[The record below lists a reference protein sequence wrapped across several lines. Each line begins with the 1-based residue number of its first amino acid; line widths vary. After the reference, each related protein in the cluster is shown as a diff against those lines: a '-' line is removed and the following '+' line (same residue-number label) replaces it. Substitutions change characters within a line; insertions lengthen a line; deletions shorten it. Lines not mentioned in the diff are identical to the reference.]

1 MEIQTLNPATPR
13 QRQRIEAFL
22 KRNGLRIDD
31 MNYYA
36 AALDDDG
43 EMIAGGGLK
52 DDVIKCV
59 AVDDAHKGEAIAN
72 TLVSHLISHA
82 NQEGYSCI
90 KLFTKPKNRQL
101 FESLSFRL
109 LAEAPEAILMETG
122 IGGISNTVKALKKI
136 KEESEKYKEYNKE
149 CREDSKECKED
160 SKECKEDCKECKEDS
175 KECKEEEKTNLNTST
190 PQHLN
195 TSYLNTSTSQHL
207 NTSYLNT
214 STPHHLTTTTPPRG
228 VVVMNCNPF
237 TLGHRYLIEQ
247 AAKQVKRLYVM
258 VVREDCS
265 LFAYTE
271 RKAMVEQ
278 GVADIENV
286 SVIDGSDYAISRA
299 TFPTYFLKR
308 LDDAADT
315 QMQLDLDLFRRHIA
329 PALGATVRFVGTEP
343 TDQLTRRYNQLM
355 HEALTDVREI
365 DRLAKDG
372 NAVSASRVR
381 KAMEQGD
388 MNTIRQLVPPT
399 TLPYIIAH
407 LATQALQAELDTTP
421 KPGLVDK
428 DNNGA
433 HRDMDHAL
441 MQLSINTL
449 HPYFMRLALLGFAD
463 TLPSHTAIRDTG
475 IEAEKAMLAA
485 TNGVNTHKGALFSMG
500 LAVVAAAYEEKKAA
514 ANKEEREEERKK
526 EEKGKERG
534 KEEREDSQVPLK
546 SLESLESLAPLA
558 PIESLASPLSSLQLT
573 IKSLA
578 ASFPDTS
585 GTHGSKAK
593 QLSNGTTTIKGALD
607 NAREGYEKLFAEWL
621 PFYNERR
628 KSHDAH
634 ALHKTLLRIMCD
646 LDDTNIIYRTNFA
659 TAEQVKQE
667 ARALLDNFKEAYAA
681 ESKEKCTSTIEEC
694 ASAIEEKCASAELLA
709 LKDMDHR
716 YTARNISPG
725 GAADMLSLTVFIGSI
740 QTY

>member
-22 KRNGLRIDD
+22 KRNALRIDD

-36 AALDDDG
+36 AVLDDDG

-122 IGGISNTVKALKKI
+122 IGGISNTVEALKKI

-149 CREDSKECKED
+149 CKEDSKECKED
-160 SKECKEDCKECKEDS
+160 SKECKEVR
-175 KECKEEEKTNLNTST
+175 KTNLNTTT

-195 TSYLNTSTSQHL
+195 TSYLNTT
-207 NTSYLNT
+207 
-214 STPHHLTTTTPPRG
+214 TPQHLTTTLPRGG

-247 AAKQVKRLYVM
+247 AAKQVERLYVM

-315 QMQLDLDLFRRHIA
+315 QMLLDLDLFRRHIA

-355 HEALTDVREI
+355 HEALKDVRET
-365 DRLAKDG
+365 DRLEKDG
-372 NAVSASRVR
+372 YAVSASRVR
-381 KAMEQGD
+381 KAMEEGD

-433 HRDMDHAL
+433 HRDMDYAL

-449 HPYFMRLALLGFAD
+449 HPYFVRLALLGFAD
-463 TLPSHTAIRDTG
+463 TLPSHTVIRDAG

-485 TNGVNTHKGALFSMG
+485 TNSVNTHKGALFSMG

-514 ANKEEREEERKK
+514 ANKEERGK
-526 EEKGKERG
+526 EKEERG
-534 KEEREDSQVPLK
+534 KEREKEKREDSLVSIENLT
-546 SLESLESLAPLA
+546 

-573 IKSLA
+573 IKALA

-646 LDDTNIIYRTNFA
+646 LDDTNVIYRTNVA
-659 TAEQVKQE
+659 TAEEVKQE
-667 ARALLDNFKEAYAA
+667 ARALLASFEEAYAA
-681 ESKEKCTSTIEEC
+681 EDKEKC

-709 LKDMDHR
+709 LKDMDRR
-716 YTARNISPG
+716 YIARNISPG

>member
-36 AALDDDG
+36 AVLDDDG

-82 NQEGYSCI
+82 NQEGYGCI

-122 IGGISNTVKALKKI
+122 IGGISNTVEALKKI

-149 CREDSKECKED
+149 CKED
-160 SKECKEDCKECKEDS
+160 SKKCKENTS
-175 KECKEEEKTNLNTST
+175 YLNTST

-195 TSYLNTSTSQHL
+195 TTMQPT
-207 NTSYLNT
+207 
-214 STPHHLTTTTPPRG
+214 G
-228 VVVMNCNPF
+228 CIVMNCNPF

-247 AAKQVKRLYVM
+247 AAKQVERLYVM

-315 QMQLDLDLFRRHIA
+315 QMLLDLDLFRRHIA

-355 HEALTDVREI
+355 HEALKDVREI
-365 DRLAKDG
+365 NRLEKDG

-381 KAMEQGD
+381 KAMEEGD

-449 HPYFMRLALLGFAD
+449 HPYFVRLAFLGFAD
-463 TLPSHTAIRDTG
+463 TLPSHTVIRDAG
-475 IEAEKAMLAA
+475 IEAEKAMLEA

-514 ANKEEREEERKK
+514 ANKEER
-526 EEKGKERG
+526 GKER
-534 KEEREDSQVPLK
+534 EEEY
-546 SLESLESLAPLA
+546 
-558 PIESLASPLSSLQLT
+558 LSSLQLT
-573 IKSLA
+573 IKALA

-646 LDDTNIIYRTNFA
+646 LDDTNVIYRTNVA
-659 TAEQVKQE
+659 TAEEVKQE
-667 ARALLDNFKEAYAA
+667 ARALLASFEEAYAA
-681 ESKEKCTSTIEEC
+681 EDKEKC

-709 LKDMDHR
+709 LKDMDRR
-716 YTARNISPG
+716 YTERNISPG

>member
-22 KRNGLRIDD
+22 KRNALRIDD

-36 AALDDDG
+36 AVLDDDG

-82 NQEGYSCI
+82 NQEGYGCI

-122 IGGISNTVKALKKI
+122 IGGISNTVEALKKI

-149 CREDSKECKED
+149 CKEDNKECKED
-160 SKECKEDCKECKEDS
+160 NKECKEDS
-175 KECKEEEKTNLNTST
+175 KECKEEEKTNLNTTTPQHLNTSYLNTTT

-195 TSYLNTSTSQHL
+195 TSYLNTSTPQHL
-207 NTSYLNT
+207 NTSYLTT
-214 STPHHLTTTTPPRG
+214 STPQHLNTTMQPTG
-228 VVVMNCNPF
+228 CIVMNCNPF

-247 AAKQVKRLYVM
+247 AAKHVEQLYVM

-286 SVIDGSDYAISRA
+286 NVIDGSDYAISRA

-315 QMQLDLDLFRRHIA
+315 QMLLDLDLFRRHIA

-355 HEALTDVREI
+355 HEALKDVREI
-365 DRLAKDG
+365 NRLEKDG

-381 KAMEQGD
+381 KAMEEGD

-433 HRDMDHAL
+433 HRDMDYAL

-449 HPYFMRLALLGFAD
+449 HPYFVRLAFLGFAD
-463 TLPSHTAIRDTG
+463 TLPSHTVIRDAG
-475 IEAEKAMLAA
+475 IEAEKAMLEA

-514 ANKEEREEERKK
+514 ANKEVRGKEREEEY
-526 EEKGKERG
+526 
-534 KEEREDSQVPLK
+534 
-546 SLESLESLAPLA
+546 
-558 PIESLASPLSSLQLT
+558 LSSLQLT
-573 IKSLA
+573 IKALA

-646 LDDTNIIYRTNFA
+646 LDDTNVIYRTNVA
-659 TAEQVKQE
+659 TAEEVKQE
-667 ARALLDNFKEAYAA
+667 ARALLASFEEAYAA
-681 ESKEKCTSTIEEC
+681 EDKEKC

-709 LKDMDHR
+709 LKDMDRR
-716 YTARNISPG
+716 YTERNISPG

>member
-22 KRNGLRIDD
+22 KRNALRIDD

-36 AALDDDG
+36 AVLDDDG

-82 NQEGYSCI
+82 NQEGYGCI

-122 IGGISNTVKALKKI
+122 IGGISNTVEALKKI

-149 CREDSKECKED
+149 CKED
-160 SKECKEDCKECKEDS
+160 NKECKEDS
-175 KECKEEEKTNLNTST
+175 KECKEEEKTNLNTTTPQHLNTSYLNTTTPQHLNTSYINTST

-195 TSYLNTSTSQHL
+195 TSYLNTSTPQHL
-207 NTSYLNT
+207 NTT
-214 STPHHLTTTTPPRG
+214 MQPTG
-228 VVVMNCNPF
+228 CIVMNCNPF

-247 AAKQVKRLYVM
+247 AAKQVERLYVM
-258 VVREDCS
+258 VVKEDCS

-315 QMQLDLDLFRRHIA
+315 QMLLDLDLFRRHIA

-355 HEALTDVREI
+355 HEALKDVREI
-365 DRLAKDG
+365 NRLEKDG

-381 KAMEQGD
+381 KAMEEGD

-433 HRDMDHAL
+433 HRDMDYAL

-449 HPYFMRLALLGFAD
+449 HPYFVRLAFLGFAD
-463 TLPSHTAIRDTG
+463 TLPSHTVIRDAG
-475 IEAEKAMLAA
+475 IEAEKAMLEA

-514 ANKEEREEERKK
+514 ANKEVRGKEREEEY
-526 EEKGKERG
+526 
-534 KEEREDSQVPLK
+534 
-546 SLESLESLAPLA
+546 
-558 PIESLASPLSSLQLT
+558 LSSLQLT
-573 IKSLA
+573 IKALA

-646 LDDTNIIYRTNFA
+646 LDDTNVIYRTNVV
-659 TAEQVKQE
+659 TAEEVKQE
-667 ARALLDNFKEAYAA
+667 ARALLASFEEAYAA
-681 ESKEKCTSTIEEC
+681 EDKEKC

-709 LKDMDHR
+709 LKDMDRR
-716 YTARNISPG
+716 YTERNISPG

>member
-36 AALDDDG
+36 AVLDDDG

-82 NQEGYSCI
+82 NQEGYGCI

-109 LAEAPEAILMETG
+109 LAEAPEAILMEIG
-122 IGGISNTVKALKKI
+122 IGGISNTVEALKKI

-149 CREDSKECKED
+149 CKED
-160 SKECKEDCKECKEDS
+160 NKECKEDS
-175 KECKEEEKTNLNTST
+175 KECKEEEKTNLNTTTPQHLNTSTPQHLNTSYINTST

-195 TSYLNTSTSQHL
+195 TSYLNTSTPQ
-207 NTSYLNT
+207 
-214 STPHHLTTTTPPRG
+214 HLTTTMQPTG
-228 VVVMNCNPF
+228 CIVMNCNPF

-247 AAKQVKRLYVM
+247 AAKQVERLYVM

-315 QMQLDLDLFRRHIA
+315 QMLLDLDLFRRHIA

-355 HEALTDVREI
+355 HEALKDVREI
-365 DRLAKDG
+365 NRLEKDG

-381 KAMEQGD
+381 KAMEEGD

-407 LATQALQAELDTTP
+407 LATRALHAELDTTP

-449 HPYFMRLALLGFAD
+449 HPYFVRLAFLGFAD
-463 TLPSHTAIRDTG
+463 TLPSHTVIRDAG
-475 IEAEKAMLAA
+475 IEAEKAMLEA

-514 ANKEEREEERKK
+514 ANKEVRGKEREEEY
-526 EEKGKERG
+526 
-534 KEEREDSQVPLK
+534 
-546 SLESLESLAPLA
+546 
-558 PIESLASPLSSLQLT
+558 LSSLQLT
-573 IKSLA
+573 IKALA

-646 LDDTNIIYRTNFA
+646 LDDTNVIYRTNVA
-659 TAEQVKQE
+659 TAEEVKQE
-667 ARALLDNFKEAYAA
+667 ARALLASFEEAYAA
-681 ESKEKCTSTIEEC
+681 EDKEKC

-709 LKDMDHR
+709 LKDMDRR
-716 YTARNISPG
+716 YTERNISPG

>member
-22 KRNGLRIDD
+22 KRNALRIDD

-36 AALDDDG
+36 AVLDDDG

-82 NQEGYSCI
+82 NQEGYGCI

-122 IGGISNTVKALKKI
+122 IGGISNTVEALKKI

-149 CREDSKECKED
+149 CKED
-160 SKECKEDCKECKEDS
+160 SKKCKENTS
-175 KECKEEEKTNLNTST
+175 YLNTST

-195 TSYLNTSTSQHL
+195 TTMQPT
-207 NTSYLNT
+207 
-214 STPHHLTTTTPPRG
+214 G
-228 VVVMNCNPF
+228 CIVMNCNPF

-247 AAKQVKRLYVM
+247 AAKQVERLYVM
-258 VVREDCS
+258 VVKEDCS

-315 QMQLDLDLFRRHIA
+315 QMLLDLDLFRRHIA

-355 HEALTDVREI
+355 HEALKDVREI
-365 DRLAKDG
+365 NRLEKDG

-381 KAMEQGD
+381 KAMEEGD

-433 HRDMDHAL
+433 HRDMDYAL

-449 HPYFMRLALLGFAD
+449 HPYFVRLAFLGFAD
-463 TLPSHTAIRDTG
+463 TLPSHTVIRDAG
-475 IEAEKAMLAA
+475 IEAEKAMLEA

-514 ANKEEREEERKK
+514 ANKEER
-526 EEKGKERG
+526 GKER
-534 KEEREDSQVPLK
+534 EEEY
-546 SLESLESLAPLA
+546 
-558 PIESLASPLSSLQLT
+558 LSSLQLT
-573 IKSLA
+573 IKALA

-646 LDDTNIIYRTNFA
+646 LDDTNIIYRTNVA
-659 TAEQVKQE
+659 TAEEVKQE
-667 ARALLDNFKEAYAA
+667 ARALLASFEEAYAA
-681 ESKEKCTSTIEEC
+681 EDKEKC

-709 LKDMDHR
+709 LKDMDRR
-716 YTARNISPG
+716 YTERNISPG

>member
-36 AALDDDG
+36 AVTDDDG

-122 IGGISNTVKALKKI
+122 IGGISNTVKALKKT
-136 KEESEKYKEYNKE
+136 
-149 CREDSKECKED
+149 REDGE
-160 SKECKEDCKECKEDS
+160 
-175 KECKEEEKTNLNTST
+175 
-190 PQHLN
+190 
-195 TSYLNTSTSQHL
+195 
-207 NTSYLNT
+207 
-214 STPHHLTTTTPPRG
+214 RG
-228 VVVMNCNPF
+228 VIVMNCNPF

-286 SVIDGSDYAISRA
+286 TVIDGSDYAISRA

-315 QMQLDLDLFRRHIA
+315 QMLLDLDLFRRHIA

-365 DRLAKDG
+365 DRLEKGG

-449 HPYFMRLALLGFAD
+449 HPYFVRLALLGFAD

-514 ANKEEREEERKK
+514 ANKEERGK
-526 EEKGKERG
+526 EKERG
-534 KEEREDSQVPLK
+534 KEREKREDSQVPLE
-546 SLESLESLAPLA
+546 SPALLASPAPLENLESLAPLEHLA
-558 PIESLASPLSSLQLT
+558 PLESLASPLSSLQLT

-646 LDDTNIIYRTNFA
+646 LDDTNVIYRTNFA

-667 ARALLDNFKEAYAA
+667 ARALLDNFAEAYAA
-681 ESKEKCTSTIEEC
+681 ESKEKS

-709 LKDMDHR
+709 LKDMDRR

>member
-1 MEIQTLNPATPR
+1 MEIQTLNPTTPR

-22 KRNGLRIDD
+22 KRNGLRFDD
-31 MNYYA
+31 MHYYA
-36 AALDDDG
+36 AVTDDDG

-52 DDVIKCV
+52 GNVIKCV

-72 TLVSHLISHA
+72 TLISHLIAHA
-82 NQEGYSCI
+82 NEEGHSNVM
-90 KLFTKPKNRQL
+90 LFTKPKNRQL

-109 LAEAPEAILMETG
+109 LAEAPEAVLMETG
-122 IGGISNTVKALKKI
+122 IGGINNMVEQLKKI
-136 KEESEKYKEYNKE
+136 KEEGEVCKENNQ
-149 CREDSKECKED
+149 ECK
-160 SKECKEDCKECKEDS
+160 K
-175 KECKEEEKTNLNTST
+175 EEKTNLNITT

-195 TSYLNTSTSQHL
+195 P
-207 NTSYLNT
+207 
-214 STPHHLTTTTPPRG
+214 STPQPLTTTTPLRG

-247 AAKQVKRLYVM
+247 AAKQVERLFVM

-265 LFAYTE
+265 LFAYAE

-278 GVADIENV
+278 GVAHLENV
-286 SVIDGSDYAISRA
+286 TVIDGSEYAISQA

-315 QMQLDLDLFRRHIA
+315 QMLLDLDLFRRHIA

-343 TDQLTRRYNQLM
+343 TDRLTRRYNQLM
-355 HEALTDVREI
+355 HEVLADVREI
-365 DRLAKDG
+365 VRLEKEG

-433 HRDMDHAL
+433 HRDMDYAL
-441 MQLSINTL
+441 MQRSIDTL
-449 HPYFMRLALLGFAD
+449 HPYFVKLALLGCAD
-463 TLPSHTAIRDTG
+463 TLPSHTAIRDAG

-500 LAVVAAAYEEKKAA
+500 LAVVAAAH
-514 ANKEEREEERKK
+514 EERKIAAN
-526 EEKGKERG
+526 EEQILKERNG
-534 KEEREDSQVPLK
+534 GEDVLV
-546 SLESLESLAPLA
+546 
-558 PIESLASPLSSLQLT
+558 SLQTT
-573 IKSLA
+573 IKALA
-578 ASFPDTS
+578 ACFPDTN

-593 QLSNGTTTIKGALD
+593 LLSKGTTAIKGALD
-607 NAREGYEKLFAEWL
+607 NAREGYEMLFAEWL
-621 PFYNERR
+621 PFYIERR
-628 KSHDAH
+628 KERDAH
-634 ALHKTLLRIMCD
+634 TLHKTLLRIMCD
-646 LDDTNIIYRTNFA
+646 LDDTNVIYRTDLA
-659 TAEQVKQE
+659 TAEEVKQE
-667 ARALLDNFKEAYAA
+667 ARALLDSF
-681 ESKEKCTSTIEEC
+681 SK
-694 ASAIEEKCASAELLA
+694 AA
-709 LKDMDHR
+709 LKDMDRR

-725 GAADMLSLTVFIGSI
+725 GAADMLSLTIFIGSI
-740 QTY
+740 QT

>member
-1 MEIQTLNPATPR
+1 MQPT
-13 QRQRIEAFL
+13 
-22 KRNGLRIDD
+22 G
-31 MNYYA
+31 
-36 AALDDDG
+36 
-43 EMIAGGGLK
+43 
-52 DDVIKCV
+52 
-59 AVDDAHKGEAIAN
+59 
-72 TLVSHLISHA
+72 
-82 NQEGYSCI
+82 CI
-90 KLFTKPKNRQL
+90 
-101 FESLSFRL
+101 
-109 LAEAPEAILMETG
+109 
-122 IGGISNTVKALKKI
+122 
-136 KEESEKYKEYNKE
+136 
-149 CREDSKECKED
+149 
-160 SKECKEDCKECKEDS
+160 
-175 KECKEEEKTNLNTST
+175 
-190 PQHLN
+190 
-195 TSYLNTSTSQHL
+195 
-207 NTSYLNT
+207 
-214 STPHHLTTTTPPRG
+214 
-228 VVVMNCNPF
+228 VMNCNPF

-247 AAKQVKRLYVM
+247 AAKQVERLYVM
-258 VVREDCS
+258 VVKEDCS

-315 QMQLDLDLFRRHIA
+315 QMLLDLDLFRRHIA

-355 HEALTDVREI
+355 HEALKDVREI
-365 DRLAKDG
+365 NRLEKDG
-372 NAVSASRVR
+372 KAVSASRVR
-381 KAMEQGD
+381 KAMEEGD

-433 HRDMDHAL
+433 HRDMDYAL

-449 HPYFMRLALLGFAD
+449 HPYFVRLAFLGFAD
-463 TLPSHTAIRDTG
+463 TLPSHTVIRDAG
-475 IEAEKAMLAA
+475 IEAEKAMLEA

-514 ANKEEREEERKK
+514 ANKEER
-526 EEKGKERG
+526 GKER
-534 KEEREDSQVPLK
+534 EEEY
-546 SLESLESLAPLA
+546 
-558 PIESLASPLSSLQLT
+558 LSSLQLT
-573 IKSLA
+573 IKALA

-646 LDDTNIIYRTNFA
+646 LDDTNVIYRTNVA
-659 TAEQVKQE
+659 TAEEVKQE
-667 ARALLDNFKEAYAA
+667 ARALLASFEEAYAA
-681 ESKEKCTSTIEEC
+681 EDKEKC

-709 LKDMDHR
+709 LKDMDRR
-716 YTARNISPG
+716 YTERNISPG

>member
-22 KRNGLRIDD
+22 KRNALRIDD

-36 AALDDDG
+36 AVLDDDG

-82 NQEGYSCI
+82 NQEGYGCI
-90 KLFTKPKNRQL
+90 KLFTKPKNHQL

-122 IGGISNTVKALKKI
+122 IGGISNTVEALKKI

-149 CREDSKECKED
+149 CKED
-160 SKECKEDCKECKEDS
+160 NKECKEDS
-175 KECKEEEKTNLNTST
+175 KECKEEEKTNLNTTTPQHLNTSYLNTTTPQHLNTSYLNTTTPQHLNTSYLNTST

-195 TSYLNTSTSQHL
+195 TSYLNTSTPQHL
-207 NTSYLNT
+207 NTT
-214 STPHHLTTTTPPRG
+214 MQPTG
-228 VVVMNCNPF
+228 CIVMNCNPF

-247 AAKQVKRLYVM
+247 AAKQVERLYVM

-315 QMQLDLDLFRRHIA
+315 QMLLDLDLFRRHIA

-355 HEALTDVREI
+355 HEALKDVREI
-365 DRLAKDG
+365 NRLEKDG

-381 KAMEQGD
+381 KAMEEGD

-449 HPYFMRLALLGFAD
+449 HPYFVRLAFLGFAD
-463 TLPSHTAIRDTG
+463 TLPSHTVIRDAG
-475 IEAEKAMLAA
+475 IEAEKAMLEA

-514 ANKEEREEERKK
+514 ANKEER
-526 EEKGKERG
+526 GKER
-534 KEEREDSQVPLK
+534 EEEY
-546 SLESLESLAPLA
+546 
-558 PIESLASPLSSLQLT
+558 LSSLQLT
-573 IKSLA
+573 IKALA

-646 LDDTNIIYRTNFA
+646 LDDTNVIYRTNVV
-659 TAEQVKQE
+659 TAEEVKQE
-667 ARALLDNFKEAYAA
+667 ARALLASFEEAYAA
-681 ESKEKCTSTIEEC
+681 EDKEKC

-709 LKDMDHR
+709 LKDMDRR
-716 YTARNISPG
+716 YTERNISPG

>member
-22 KRNGLRIDD
+22 KRNALRIDD

-36 AALDDDG
+36 AVLDDDG

-82 NQEGYSCI
+82 NQEGYGCI

-122 IGGISNTVKALKKI
+122 IGGISNTVEALKKI

-149 CREDSKECKED
+149 CKEDSKECKED
-160 SKECKEDCKECKEDS
+160 SKECQ
-175 KECKEEEKTNLNTST
+175 EEEKTNLNTST

-195 TSYLNTSTSQHL
+195 TSYLNTSTPQHL

-214 STPHHLTTTTPPRG
+214 STPQHLTTTPPRGG

-247 AAKQVKRLYVM
+247 AAKQVERLYVM

-315 QMQLDLDLFRRHIA
+315 QMLLDLDLFRRHIA

-355 HEALTDVREI
+355 HEALKDVRET
-365 DRLAKDG
+365 DRLEKDG
-372 NAVSASRVR
+372 YAVSASRVR
-381 KAMEQGD
+381 KAMEEGD

-433 HRDMDHAL
+433 HRDMDYAM

-449 HPYFMRLALLGFAD
+449 HPYFVRLALLGFAD
-463 TLPSHTAIRDTG
+463 TLPSHASIRDAG

-500 LAVVAAAYEEKKAA
+500 LAVVAAAYEGKKAA
-514 ANKEEREEERKK
+514 ANKKVRGKEER
-526 EEKGKERG
+526 GKERE
-534 KEEREDSQVPLK
+534 KEEREDSLVSIENLSPL
-546 SLESLESLAPLA
+546 
-558 PIESLASPLSSLQLT
+558 ESLASPLSSLQLT
-573 IKSLA
+573 IKALA

-593 QLSNGTTTIKGALD
+593 LLSNGIITIKGALD

-646 LDDTNIIYRTNFA
+646 LDDTNVIYRTNVA
-659 TAEQVKQE
+659 TAEEVKQE
-667 ARALLDNFKEAYAA
+667 ARALLASFEEAYAA
-681 ESKEKCTSTIEEC
+681 QDKEKC

-709 LKDMDHR
+709 LKDMDRR